1 MLRKEIVVTRCQIL
15 SSAISVSIHS
25 AFICGV
31 FFSLLCSLAA
41 AHIFCG
47 IYICMWVNMWWASF
61 YYGYVVFFSDVV
73 LLPYFTSLHF
83 LCVRFEFRKMC
94 HIYALNTRLVKYLC
108 DVTQS
113 DCQLIATI
121 YPTHFTHLVLRSAPL
136 TEHQRSG
143 GFFPS
148 LWWVLLIASRND
160 RWMHNYFND
169 SNSSYWN
176 IAAELAHWN
185 WRFFKTFKLTM
196 DEFADFRLTN
206 YL

>member
-83 LCVRFEFRKMC
+83 TSFFVCSLWIPKNVPHLCAEYASGQIFVWC
-94 HIYALNTRLVKYLC
+94 HTEWLSI
-108 DVTQS
+108 
-113 DCQLIATI
+113 QLIATI

-143 GFFPS
+143 GFFPLAMMSITNS
-148 LWWVLLIASRND
+148 LKEQSMNA
-160 RWMHNYFND
+160 
-169 SNSSYWN
+169 
-176 IAAELAHWN
+176 
-185 WRFFKTFKLTM
+185 
-196 DEFADFRLTN
+196 
-206 YL
+206 